1 MNVFSERVQSR
12 AERRRISREKVL
24 AAAERLFREQ
34 GFDAT
39 TVRQIAAEAG
49 LSSGSVMAVGDKQ
62 GLLVAIFDGWIDA
75 VHQERD
81 RGRSE
86 QPSADAVDA
95 VDHVIGLIEP
105 FLEYFARDL
114 ELSREYA
121 ATIVRGRHESAI
133 FLNLGLTLIGEI
145 QQLLSR
151 AGHDEDQAG
160 GAARAIYFAYLGI
173 LMTMSNGALPEDVGR
188 QQFRDVVSLIV
199 NRPEK

>member
-1 MNVFSERVQSR
+1 MFIERVQSR
-12 AERRRISREKVL
+12 AERRQLSREKVL

-49 LSSGSVMAVGDKQ
+49 LSAGSVMAVGDKH

-75 VHQERD
+75 VHRERD

-86 QPSADAVDA
+86 QPSADTVD
-95 VDHVIGLIEP
+95 DVIALIEP
-105 FLEYFARDL
+105 FVDYFALDL

-121 ATIVRGRHESAI
+121 ATIVRGRHDSAI
-133 FLNLGLTLIGEI
+133 FQNLGLTLIGEI
-145 QQLLSR
+145 QQVLSR
-151 AGHDEDQAG
+151 AGHDEDDAG
-160 GAARAIYFAYLGI
+160 RAARSIYFAYLGI
-173 LMTMSNGALPEDVGR
+173 LMTVSNGALPDDVGR
-188 QQFRDVVSLIV
+188 EGFRDVVSLIV